1 LDINRALFLSL
12 TASMVGGAALSAGG
26 CHSDDAPSRGAPDAS
41 PDGAATSDATT
52 VTDGTVGD
60 VAGDGAVD
68 GTADTAVDAIA
79 DGEVDVLADQASG
92 DSAAFDAPSDSADA
106 ADASDASSLPSLPDG
121 GVTEACAPFTCEL
134 GQANCLAAYGGGVG
148 QDVAVALYACA
159 QTVCAT
165 DSGVSSFTAGTSCAA
180 AALGATAPDPSVT
193 SFCAPS
199 ADCAVDAGILGV
211 SDCERYFSSLTPNAF
226 AAVQTIVL
234 HDAGLKCIDTSSL
247 TFEVLGVLA
256 DP

>member
-1 LDINRALFLSL
+1 MDVNRALFLSL
-12 TASMVGGAALSAGG
+12 TASMLGGAALSAGG
-26 CHSDDAPSRGAPDAS
+26 CHSNDTPSGGAPDAS
-41 PDGAATSDATT
+41 QDDAATSDVTT
-52 VTDGTVGD
+52 VTDGTVRD
-60 VAGDGAVD
+60 VAGDSAVD
-68 GTADTAVDAIA
+68 GFADTAVDAIA
-79 DGEVDVLADQASG
+79 DGEVDALADQVSGELEAS
-92 DSAAFDAPSDSADA
+92 DAPSDSS
-106 ADASDASSLPSLPDG
+106 DASDAGSLPSLPDG

-134 GQANCLAAYGGGVG
+134 GQANCLAAYGGGVR

-193 SFCAPS
+193 SFCASS

-211 SDCERYFSSLTPNAF
+211 SDCERYFSSLTPSAF
-226 AAVQTIVL
+226 VAVQTVVL
-234 HDAGLKCIDTSSL
+234 HDAGLNCIETASL

-256 DP
+256 NP